1 LGLFNLNDL
10 LNGFFLFFL
19 EVSLRRIIGVKVV
32 LFDLGC
38 GGKRE
43 IFMQSLATSAIEETS
58 GPLPGADD
66 LLHEL

>member
-43 IFMQSLATSAIEETS
+43 VFMQSLAHLFGVS
-58 GPLPGADD
+58 
-66 LLHEL
+66 LLHAFEEW